1 MTVNAARTLVASIA
15 EAIAGRD
22 AAALADVVAR
32 LGMLSGPQWL
42 RLDQEARRGW
52 PGESALDLAGI
63 GDQLLAEAAAGQG
76 PFALVTAVAVSMA
89 RDGHA
94 RQAAIA
100 VLSRLPGPVA
110 GAALAVRAGEWV
122 AQVRSTAWVAV
133 RARTTSAEAAG
144 IVPVMLALRNR
155 WQGNRPAL
163 AYLAAV
169 AGGDAESLFELA
181 GSAADRPGRL
191 WALGILGDRS
201 LLPAGSLL
209 SRALGDR
216 DPVIAVWC
224 ARRLTDRPGAV
235 PPEAWERLLSCARAG
250 VRAVALDSVPEEQLA
265 AGRLREML
273 LDGSGAVRAL
283 ARWRCKRRGD
293 DPVPV
298 YQEALQRALLPRK
311 VAAALDGLAEDHD
324 CSLPEVAGPFL
335 AHPSSR
341 VRCAA
346 ARAYAGHATTDDAI
360 AGLTPLLFADS
371 AKVAATALAFLAGAG
386 WPAGTLEALDAAGT
400 PRSRRTALTIRQ
412 RQGTWDRVHADLVAM
427 NGPDPELASSAR
439 DDLLNW
445 LRNGV
450 ATAYSAPR
458 PGQAAQIAALLAA
471 ASGLTAA
478 HRRRVAFAA
487 GIQSAS

>member
-1 MTVNAARTLVASIA
+1 VTVNTARALVASIA

-22 AAALADVVAR
+22 AAGLVGVVAR
-32 LGMLSGPQWL
+32 LGALSGPQWL

-52 PGESALDLAGI
+52 PGDSPLDMRGI
-63 GDQLLAEAAAGQG
+63 GYQLLAEAKAGQD
-76 PFALVTAVAVSMA
+76 PFALVTAVAVSMV

-133 RARTTSAEAAG
+133 RARTTSADAAG

-155 WQGNRPAL
+155 WQGNRPAV
-163 AYLAAV
+163 AYLAALAV
-169 AGGDAESLFELA
+169 GDAELLSALA
-181 GSAADRPGRL
+181 GSAADRSCRL
-191 WALGILGDRS
+191 WALGVLGDRG
-201 LLPAGSLL
+201 LLSAGPLL

-216 DPVIAVWC
+216 DPVVAEWC
-224 ARRLTDRPGAV
+224 ARRLADEPGSV
-235 PPEAWERLLSCARAG
+235 PPEAWEGLLSCAWAG
-250 VRAVALDSVPEEQLA
+250 VRAVSLKSVPEEQLDRD
-265 AGRLREML
+265 RLHEML
-273 LDGSGAVRAL
+273 LDGSGAVRAV
-283 ARWRCKRRGD
+283 ARWKCKRRGD
-293 DPVPV
+293 DPAPV
-298 YQEALQRALLPRK
+298 YREALQRDPVPRK

-324 CSLPEVAGPFL
+324 CSLPGVAGPFL

-346 ARAYAGHATTDDAI
+346 ARAYAGHAAI
-360 AGLTPLLFADS
+360 GDVIARLTPLLFADS
-371 AKVAATALAFLAGAG
+371 AKVAATALAFLADAG
-386 WPAGTLEALDAAGT
+386 LSAGTLEALDAAGT

-412 RQGTWDRVHADLVAM
+412 RQGTWDRVHADLVAI
-427 NGPDPELASSAR
+427 NGPYPELASSAR

-445 LRNGV
+445 LRNGA
-450 ATAYSAPR
+450 ATAYGAPR
-458 PGQAAQIAALLAA
+458 PGQVGQIAALLAA

-478 HRRRVAFAA
+478 HRRQVAFAA